1 MKLTKTTL
9 LTIAYTCITALV
21 YSQQI
26 NSSNYKNTLNEAW
39 TFSINPGLGFVV
51 NSHSFPGTEN
61 ARIATNFSGRK
72 YFGNV
77 GLGITGGIMA
87 GNISKDAVNTFLS
100 DRNYPADA
108 TVTKSNPSNSYLLFG
123 PAIRVGEKVQF
134 GAELSG
140 GLFLNDAGSFTV
152 TPQGAPRPLYS
163 MENGNKNLFPGF
175 SGNIHIDYP
184 INNSTRFFISGGYL
198 QTKSSNRILDV
209 QQGIDIPRL
218 QNQELKLFTAG
229 IGIKKSFGGE
239 RIKNGPNNIDAIR
252 IRLHRGSNL
261 RKAGNVKGN
270 ITAATKGTGLIDAA
284 NFRALRE
291 PPTESYNPWEMDDDV
306 EGTVLNPQ
314 YGNDGNN
321 TSSSSS
327 CGPVTQRTI
336 NPDGTVTETTFA
348 CPQDAAQF
356 QQSVNSLN
364 NSMPSR
370 LSMTPTTAKQTQGAT
385 FGEKVNTG
393 MQSGVNRIAGNPNTG
408 FNNDDSTRNNIL
420 FGKVSHWASSAE
432 AFGIATNQSKG
443 SGRIVTKPGGMTS
456 SSYAAGKIVNG
467 TFNGGPGTINLRVKA
482 DGSAKSA
489 GNTQYQLVYS
499 DDSNSTL
506 ENADISVNP
515 LYQSTGNTHENPL
528 YKDNSKSISSGGGD
542 LDRDGIPELMVSLID
557 PANGA
562 VLATTKTEANGDFFF
577 ANLPTGTYAVKIEG
591 ELTQKKG
598 YDVNIK
604 KKMDIA
610 GNILSTNESWA
621 IELNTAKGT
630 AEQAAAYV
638 QKTRTKSNNSNDR
651 LMGNTN
657 DNSGLVWSPR
667 SNFKV
672 LPMAIADVDRDGLEE
687 MVIGQGASLL
697 GGALGGG
704 FASKPGGPIK
714 GIIVKGGRNPG
725 GDIVV
730 QGRTNANGEFEF
742 ENLQPGSYNFTLE
755 QTLEIDDVTIL
766 GIGDDATN
774 DDKSRKGW
782 NGTVKGGSKLVN
794 EPEEKKGRGH
804 QEETYNPWEI
814 DGKSGTVPN
823 KPNVTDNKQPEG
835 SNKVKEKA
843 TSGLKD
849 TLKTNVL
856 VKPDTPNS
864 NNDVKTPKVKIKN

>member
-218 QNQELKLFTAG
+218 QNQDVKLITAG
-229 IGIKKSFGGE
+229 IGIKKSFGG
-239 RIKNGPNNIDAIR
+239 
-252 IRLHRGSNL
+252 
-261 RKAGNVKGN
+261 RKGDKSDGLS
-270 ITAATKGTGLIDAA
+270 AATGRGRRNTWGTGAA
-284 NFRALRE
+284 TNQ
-291 PPTESYNPWEMDDDV
+291 
-306 EGTVLNPQ
+306 Q
-314 YGNDGNN
+314 YGDIINMA
-321 TSSSSS
+321 TTES
-327 CGPVTQRTI
+327 CGPVTQRTT

-348 CPQDAAQF
+348 CPEDAAKYNNAQGPDQF
-356 QQSVNSLN
+356 PWHVPRNRTS
-364 NSMPSR
+364 
-370 LSMTPTTAKQTQGAT
+370 
-385 FGEKVNTG
+385 GEKVGNG
-393 MQSGVNRIAGNPNTG
+393 LQSGANPDNKLFQKDTV
-408 FNNDDSTRNNIL
+408 SNNIL
-420 FGKVSHWASSAE
+420 FGKVSYWPSAAE
-432 AFGIATNQSKG
+432 ANGIVTNKSKG
-443 SGRIVTKPGGMTS
+443 IGGTTAKPGGMTS

-467 TFNGGPGTINLRVKA
+467 TFTGGPGTINLRMRA
-482 DGSAKSA
+482 NGSTKTA
-489 GNTQYQLVYS
+489 GNNQYQLVYS

-506 ENADISVNP
+506 ANADISVNP

-562 VLATTKTEANGDFFF
+562 VLATTNTEANGDFFF

-782 NGTVKGGSKLVN
+782 DGTVKGGSKLVN

-849 TLKTNVL
+849 TLKTNVR
-856 VKPDTPNS
+856 VKPDSPNS
-864 NNDVKTPKVKIKN
+864 NNDVKSPKLKIKN

>member
-1 MKLTKTTL
+1 RTT
-9 LTIAYTCITALV
+9 
-21 YSQQI
+21 
-26 NSSNYKNTLNEAW
+26 
-39 TFSINPGLGFVV
+39 
-51 NSHSFPGTEN
+51 
-61 ARIATNFSGRK
+61 
-72 YFGNV
+72 
-77 GLGITGGIMA
+77 
-87 GNISKDAVNTFLS
+87 
-100 DRNYPADA
+100 
-108 TVTKSNPSNSYLLFG
+108 
-123 PAIRVGEKVQF
+123 
-134 GAELSG
+134 
-140 GLFLNDAGSFTV
+140 
-152 TPQGAPRPLYS
+152 
-163 MENGNKNLFPGF
+163 
-175 SGNIHIDYP
+175 
-184 INNSTRFFISGGYL
+184 
-198 QTKSSNRILDV
+198 
-209 QQGIDIPRL
+209 
-218 QNQELKLFTAG
+218 
-229 IGIKKSFGGE
+229 
-239 RIKNGPNNIDAIR
+239 
-252 IRLHRGSNL
+252 
-261 RKAGNVKGN
+261 
-270 ITAATKGTGLIDAA
+270 
-284 NFRALRE
+284 
-291 PPTESYNPWEMDDDV
+291 
-306 EGTVLNPQ
+306 
-314 YGNDGNN
+314 
-321 TSSSSS
+321 
-327 CGPVTQRTI
+327 

-348 CPQDAAQF
+348 CPQDAANF
-356 QQSVNSLN
+356 NRFVNKNQRSDKQKAWL
-364 NSMPSR
+364 PSNFR
-370 LSMTPTTAKQTQGAT
+370 
-385 FGEKVNTG
+385 TG
-393 MQSGVNRIAGNPNTG
+393 NFNRQ
-408 FNNDDSTRNNIL
+408 DSSANNIL

-467 TFNGGPGTINLRVKA
+467 TFTGGPGTINLRMRA
-482 DGSAKSA
+482 NGSTKTA
-489 GNTQYQLVYS
+489 GNNQYQLVYS

-506 ENADISVNP
+506 ANADISVNP

-672 LPMAIADVDRDGLEE
+672 LPRVIADVDRDGLEE

-782 NGTVKGGSKLVN
+782 DGTVKGGSKLVN

-849 TLKTNVL
+849 TLKTNVR
-856 VKPDTPNS
+856 VKPDSPNS
-864 NNDVKTPKVKIKN
+864 NNDVKSPKLKIKN